1 MREKDFL
8 LLFSFF
14 KEKNDI
20 YLQLESQRTT
30 MGEAEERL
38 TRLGKKR
45 AITKY
50 LSDSSIFFL
59 NSNTKS

>member
-1 MREKDFL
+1 
-8 LLFSFF
+8 
-14 KEKNDI
+14 
-20 YLQLESQRTT
+20 

-50 LSDSSIFFL
+50 LSDSSIFFWTATQKADLEQQIKDMSERINEEESNSQEL
-59 NSNTKS
+59 NKKKK